1 MYLRNWFFILLKD
14 CIIKDIMINL
24 YNYIDVLLFYE
35 WCFLIF
41 IWYSISKNE

>member
-14 CIIKDIMINL
+14 CIIEDIMINL

-35 WCFLIF
+35 CFFNFYLV
-41 IWYSISKNE
+41 